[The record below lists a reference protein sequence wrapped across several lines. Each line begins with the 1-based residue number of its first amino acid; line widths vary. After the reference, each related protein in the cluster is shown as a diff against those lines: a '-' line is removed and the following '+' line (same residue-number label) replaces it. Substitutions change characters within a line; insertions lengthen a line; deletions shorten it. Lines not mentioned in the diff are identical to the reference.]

1 MEISSC
7 ENIRKLNWIRNI
19 KYENKIKKD
28 NINIILIYLI
38 IIYYFIKII

>member
-1 MEISSC
+1 MEISSY

-38 IIYYFIKII
+38 IIYYFIKFI